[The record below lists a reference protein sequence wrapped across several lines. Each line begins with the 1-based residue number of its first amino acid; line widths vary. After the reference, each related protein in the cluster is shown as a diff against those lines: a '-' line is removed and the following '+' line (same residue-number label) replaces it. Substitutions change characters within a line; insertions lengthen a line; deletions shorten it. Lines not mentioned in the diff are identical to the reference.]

1 MVDVLTKQ
9 QRSMVMS
16 RVRRKDTKPEFVLRS
31 ALHQLGFR
39 YRLDNGG
46 LPGRPDITLPRY
58 KTVIFVHG
66 CFWHRHACAKASM
79 PDTNVSVWEKKFKD
93 NVTRDQRNYHLL
105 EGKGYRVIVVWECE
119 LYSETIATVERVV
132 KELLGDSG
140 IPDISGLDRKLLL
153 AVAAK
158 RYAAAI
164 RVKRNEQSK
173 Q

>member
-16 RVRRKDTKPEFVLRS
+16 RVRRKDTKPEFILRT

-39 YRLDNGG
+39 YRLDNGK

-58 KTVIFVHG
+58 KTAIFVHG
-66 CFWHRHACAKASM
+66 CFWHRHTCAKAST
-79 PDTNVSVWEKKFKD
+79 PDTNILVWAKKFED
-93 NVTRDQRNYHLL
+93 NVARDQKNYGLL
-105 EGKGYRVIVVWECE
+105 KDMGYRVIVVWECE
-119 LYSETIATVERVV
+119 LYSETIVTVGRVV
-132 KELLGDSG
+132 KELVGDGSVPG
-140 IPDISGLDRKLLL
+140 INSLDRKLLL